1 MTDIQVDK
9 AKARQTDA
17 QRSVPEAVAMAM
29 CAPGGVL
36 IGRNG
41 IALFS
46 AAADVKQVSD
56 RQRMRGM

>member
-29 CAPGGVL
+29 CAPGG
-36 IGRNG
+36 
-41 IALFS
+41 S
-46 AAADVKQVSD
+46 
-56 RQRMRGM
+56 